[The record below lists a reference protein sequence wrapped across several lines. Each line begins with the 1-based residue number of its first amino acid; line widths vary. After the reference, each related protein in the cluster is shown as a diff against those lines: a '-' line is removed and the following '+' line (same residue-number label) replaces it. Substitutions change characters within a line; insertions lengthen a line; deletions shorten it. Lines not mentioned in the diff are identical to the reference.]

1 MKVLAISGSLKSD
14 SSNTAV
20 LHAMSKLAAEM
31 KMEFIFF
38 EGLDALPHF
47 SPERDGD
54 HHAAVNHLR
63 AEVKKADGVVICTP
77 EYAFGIPGVLKNA
90 LDWLVSSG
98 EMNEKPVAAISASP
112 LPTGGNKAHASLM
125 NTLTALGTSV
135 AEGAKLMIP
144 AIKKKIDANGAILDT
159 EFEKDLR
166 NVLLAFQETITKHA
180 AIIQ

>member
-20 LHAMSKLAAEM
+20 LRAMSKLAVEM
-31 KMEFIFF
+31 KMEVIFF
-38 EGLDALPHF
+38 EGLDALPHL

-77 EYAFGIPGVLKNA
+77 EYAFGVPGVLKNA

-144 AIKKKIDANGAILDT
+144 AIKKKIDANGAILDA